1 MSEQLRR
8 SDAPAE
14 TVVARLR
21 PHGRALFWP
30 CLALVVVVAAAGY
43 FVDYFSESWEQ
54 LGVLGVAAILV
65 LLLWL
70 APTIRWLARNY
81 TITTRRTILRTGVF
95 TRVRQELLHS
105 RSYDVTVRRSGLQ
118 SLFRSGDV
126 RINAGVEHS
135 VVLRDVP
142 HADLVQAALHEL
154 IEHSRESDAFDGG

>member
-1 MSEQLRR
+1 MSEPR
-8 SDAPAE
+8 STDAQAE

-30 CLALVVVVAAAGY
+30 CVALVLVVATAGY
-43 FVDYFSESWEQ
+43 FVDYFSESWAE
-54 LGVLGVAAILV
+54 LAVLGVAVLLV

-70 APTIRWLARNY
+70 APTVRWLSRNY
-81 TITTRRTILRTGVF
+81 TITTRRTIVRAGVF

-118 SLFRSGDV
+118 AVFRSGDV

-135 VVLRDVP
+135 VALRDVP

-154 IEHSRESDAFDGG
+154 IDHARDGDPFDGR